1 MKIYWKVR
9 CEAATYSS
17 HGDTEY
23 AGHHH
28 PQRCHQ
34 HYSSS
39 VTLSMEMKD
48 SACIITVWKLT

>member
-23 AGHHH
+23 AGHCH
-28 PQRCHQ
+28 PWRCHQ
-34 HYSSS
+34 YYSSS
-39 VTLSMEMKD
+39 VTLNMEMKD
-48 SACIITVWKLT
+48 SACMITVWKLS